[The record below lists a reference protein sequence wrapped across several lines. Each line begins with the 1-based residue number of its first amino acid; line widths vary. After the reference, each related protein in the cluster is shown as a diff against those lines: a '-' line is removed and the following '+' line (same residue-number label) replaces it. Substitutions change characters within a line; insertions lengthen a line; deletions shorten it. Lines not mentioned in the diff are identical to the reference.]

1 MATSL
6 LSPLLRRPAPLLAAL
21 LVAGCGGDG
30 SSAPGDAVPTV
41 ALSAPDLR
49 FGSLDGPD
57 ALVPVGPVALA
68 HDGVLWAAQSQ
79 DGEVIGVGPDGAL
92 LHRVGGLGEGPGE
105 FAMVSLLGWV
115 GDSLWVT
122 DNRNRRATYYGPD
135 GSERGNAPLPAATV
149 GADPRGLVDLD
160 PSDERSSE
168 LTALVPGGAVFTAW
182 PGAQTLMDPAAP
194 VDGVDPVLYTTREG
208 GAGDVIATTRG
219 VRNRVIIAQT
229 AGGEIRSIG
238 IFRQPWSDGSLL
250 AMSPAGDALVV
261 VDRPVAAPDGPA
273 AYRVTRIGLSG
284 DTAWSTTRGFE
295 PVPVDAAHRDSV
307 IAAWAND
314 ATSEDVLR
322 ERLFLP
328 ASLPPASAAFVGRDG
343 RVWVGRERPGGRVG
357 GLWDVFSPE
366 GTLEMEVTAPP
377 GVDLRAADD
386 AVVWGVE
393 TDALDVPFLVRYGLP
408 GG

>member
-1 MATSL
+1 MRTPFP
-6 LSPLLRRPAPLLAAL
+6 SPLLRRCAPLLVGF
-21 LVAGCGGDG
+21 LVAGCEGDG
-30 SSAPGDAVPTV
+30 SSDPDGEVQTV
-41 ALSAPDLR
+41 ELSAPDLR

-68 HDGVLWAAQSQ
+68 DDGSLWAAQSQ
-79 DGEVIGVGPDGAL
+79 DGEVIAVGSDGVL
-92 LHRVGGLGEGPGE
+92 RHRVGGLGEGPGE

-122 DNRNRRATYYGPD
+122 DNRNRRATFYGPD

-149 GADPRGLVDLD
+149 GADQRGLVDLD
-160 PSDERSSE
+160 PADERSSE
-168 LTALVPGGAVFTAW
+168 LTALVPGGAVFSTG

-194 VDGVDPVLYTTREG
+194 VDGIDPVLHTTREG

-250 AMSPAGDALVV
+250 ATSPAGDALVV
-261 VDRPVAAPDGPA
+261 VDRPVATADEPA

-284 DTAWSTTRGFE
+284 DTAWSTTRPFT
-295 PVPVDAAHRDSV
+295 PVPVDLAYRDSLL
-307 IAAWAND
+307 AAWSNNGA
-314 ATSEDVLR
+314 SEDALR
-322 ERLFLP
+322 ERMFLP
-328 ASLPPASAAFVGRDG
+328 PTLAPASAAFVGRDG
-343 RVWVGRERPGGRVG
+343 RVWVGRERPGGRIG
-357 GLWDVFSPE
+357 GRWDVYSAE
-366 GTLEMEVTAPP
+366 GTLEMEVTAPAR
-377 GVDLRAADD
+377 VDLRAAD
-386 AVVWGVE
+386 AATVWGVE
-393 TDALDVPFLVRYGLP
+393 TDELDVPFLVRYRLP